1 MDDTILKLG
10 PGLRLLGHAVT
21 IALCLVIILPM
32 LLVVG
37 TAFKPAG
44 EIYSINPWPVQPTLE
59 NFARVF
65 DASFGV
71 YLWNSLGTTI
81 IRVSGQ
87 IVLAVFAA
95 YGLTRWEFAGRNAVF
110 ALVLGALMV
119 PHMLTMIPIYLM
131 ISKLGW
137 FDSWTALIIPNLA
150 FPFGV
155 FLLRQHMLS
164 FPKDLLEAAAID
176 GAGPFKV
183 LWSIVVP
190 NLWPALAAL
199 VIVGFVETW
208 NEYFWPLLVTD
219 SDHARTIQLGIR
231 RFLESDGGES
241 YGPLMAG
248 VTLASLPVLALF
260 FVLQRRVMD
269 TFVSSGLK

>member
-1 MDDTILKLG
+1 MDEATLKLG
-10 PGLRLLGHAVT
+10 PGLRWFGHVATTV
-21 IALCLVIILPM
+21 LCLVIILPM

-37 TAFKPAG
+37 TAFKPAS
-44 EIYSINPWPVQPTLE
+44 EIYSITPWPVQPTLS

-65 DASFGV
+65 DASFGI
-71 YLWNSLGTTI
+71 YLWNSLGTTVL
-81 IRVSGQ
+81 RVAGQ

-95 YGLTRWEFAGRNAVF
+95 YGLTRWEFRGRNAVF
-110 ALVLGALMV
+110 AAVLAALMV
-119 PHMLTMIPIYLM
+119 PHTLTMIPIYLM

-164 FPKDLLEAAAID
+164 FPKDLLEAAEID
-176 GAGPFKV
+176 GAGPFKA

-199 VIVGFVETW
+199 LIVGFVETW

-260 FVLQRRVMD
+260 FVLQRKVMD
-269 TFVSSGLK
+269 TFVTSGLK

>member
-1 MDDTILKLG
+1 MDDAILKLG
-10 PGLRLLGHAVT
+10 PASRRCGHVVT
-21 IALCLVIILPM
+21 IALCLAIILPM

-44 EIYSINPWPVQPTLE
+44 EIYSIRPWPLQPTLE

-71 YLWNSLGTTI
+71 YLWNSLGTTVL
-81 IRVSGQ
+81 RVSGQ
-87 IVLAVFAA
+87 IILAVLAA
-95 YGLTRWEFAGRNAVF
+95 YGLTRWEFSGRNVVF
-110 ALVLGALMV
+110 AAILVALMV
-119 PHMLTMIPIYLM
+119 PHTLTMIPIYLM

-137 FDSWTALIIPNLA
+137 FDSWWALIVPNLA

-164 FPKDLLEAAAID
+164 FPKDLLEAAEID
-176 GAGPFKV
+176 GAGPFKA

-199 VIVGFVETW
+199 LIVGFVETW

-248 VTLASLPVLALF
+248 VMLASLPVLALF

>member
-10 PGLRLLGHAVT
+10 PGLRLLGHAVA

-71 YLWNSLGTTI
+71 YLWNSLGTTAL
-81 IRVSGQ
+81 RVSGQ

-110 ALVLGALMV
+110 ALVLAALMV
-119 PHMLTMIPIYLM
+119 PHTLTMIPIYLM
-131 ISKLGW
+131 IGKLGW

-176 GAGPFKV
+176 GAGPFKA

-219 SDHARTIQLGIR
+219 LDHARTIQLGIR

>member
-1 MDDTILKLG
+1 MDDAILKLG
-10 PGLRLLGHAVT
+10 PGLRWIGHVATVT
-21 IALCLVIILPM
+21 LCLAIILPM

-37 TAFKPAG
+37 TAFKPAD
-44 EIYSINPWPVQPTLE
+44 EIYSISPWPLHPTLE

-65 DASFGV
+65 DASFGI
-71 YLWNSLGTTI
+71 YLWNSLGTTVL
-81 IRVSGQ
+81 RVSGQ
-87 IVLAVFAA
+87 IVLAVLAA
-95 YGLTRWEFAGRNAVF
+95 YGLTRWTFAGRDVVF
-110 ALVLGALMV
+110 AVVLAALMV

-131 ISKLGW
+131 IGKLGW
-137 FDSWTALIIPNLA
+137 FDSWTALIVPNLA

-164 FPKDLLEAAAID
+164 FPKDLLDAAEID
-176 GAGPFKV
+176 GAGPLKA

-199 VIVGFVETW
+199 LIVGFVETW

-219 SDHARTIQLGIR
+219 SDHARTIQLGMR

>member
-1 MDDTILKLG
+1 MDDAILKLR
-10 PGLRLLGHAVT
+10 PGLRWIGHVATVT
-21 IALCLVIILPM
+21 LCLAIILPM

-37 TAFKPAG
+37 TAFKPAD
-44 EIYSINPWPVQPTLE
+44 EIYSISPWPLHPTLE

-65 DASFGV
+65 DAAFGV
-71 YLWNSLGTTI
+71 YLWNSLGTTVL
-81 IRVSGQ
+81 RVSGQ
-87 IVLAVFAA
+87 IVLAVLAA
-95 YGLTRWEFAGRNAVF
+95 YGLTRWTFAGRDIVF
-110 ALVLGALMV
+110 AVILAALMV

-131 ISKLGW
+131 IGKLGW
-137 FDSWTALIIPNLA
+137 FDSWTALIVPNLA

-164 FPKDLLEAAAID
+164 FPKDLLEAAEID
-176 GAGPFKV
+176 GAGPLKA

-199 VIVGFVETW
+199 LIVGFVETW